1 MNKVKLYMLDRQS
14 KILADM
20 LKGVSSDKIAAKWGI
35 TRARVYQ
42 ILHEAGWSARTIAH
56 AEQQF
61 PTLAEVDAVKEEA
74 VDE

>member
-61 PTLAEVDAVKEEA
+61 PTLAEVESSADQQPPE
-74 VDE
+74 